1 MANIFDY
8 FNGSKFYRKRT
19 KYQSEYFANAKAIID
34 KYKLRVKYL
43 EPTTTTRTLTI
54 EEVLELIN
62 DPKPSKDRLRAKAL
76 SGTTGKTYFGA
87 ITQDGVV
94 KIKSELE
101 ILGNDMVGANLLRTD
116 LRGLRTFTNIKAEQD
131 ARLETH
137 YVMDK
142 FPKQKVAGWLAGLA
156 LSIALAA
163 TPFMQAVGLSMK
175 AAIISSILLAIA
187 DFINTMVKLINDTQL
202 TALNYKVESAN
213 IVLDLT
219 QKANYALRNKNLS
232 AGELARK
239 DSYANFANGSNYL
252 GGSAGSESFSPTLVY
267 NPSTHILAQN
277 GGEVGK
283 AIIKADYATTDERT
297 QGRAQYN
304 LAGNDGYMQQNF
316 PNLQLARIDN
326 LKPDFEYKLN
336 AYKNKQEDLLRYYS
350 ELSKWLSSD
359 EDNNAAEWIQAVFDD
374 DVGFYRDVLYDYI
387 ESKSFI
393 NELRSYPSAT
403 RFKGEFFSRVNAT
416 REAKKESISVENI
429 PQTPPAIEVEEDNP
443 DTKETLDF
451 LSAYEWVRY
460 QTIQA
465 GGNADTDIDYE
476 RVASLQESQQWAQAQ
491 EWFYTTRADSE
502 LILALWVW
510 EILVENY
517 AELAQYHAD
526 IITKF
531 NVDFVLLNLIKE
543 EAQPVIT
550 PPFMQLEISFLEYLG
565 DTLSQNKGFFNVLSW
580 IYVNLRVQDLQS
592 QMKEQLLTH
601 LPADRKEC
609 MLTEIE
615 RVLVQ
620 QII

>member
-1 MANIFDY
+1 M
-8 FNGSKFYRKRT
+8 
-19 KYQSEYFANAKAIID
+19 
-34 KYKLRVKYL
+34 
-43 EPTTTTRTLTI
+43 
-54 EEVLELIN
+54 
-62 DPKPSKDRLRAKAL
+62 LRAK
-76 SGTTGKTYFGA
+76 
-87 ITQDGVV
+87 Q
-94 KIKSELE
+94 
-101 ILGNDMVGANLLRTD
+101 
-116 LRGLRTFTNIKAEQD
+116 
-131 ARLETH
+131 
-137 YVMDK
+137 
-142 FPKQKVAGWLAGLA
+142 
-156 LSIALAA
+156 
-163 TPFMQAVGLSMK
+163 
-175 AAIISSILLAIA
+175 
-187 DFINTMVKLINDTQL
+187 
-202 TALNYKVESAN
+202 
-213 IVLDLT
+213 
-219 QKANYALRNKNLS
+219 
-232 AGELARK
+232 
-239 DSYANFANGSNYL
+239 
-252 GGSAGSESFSPTLVY
+252 
-267 NPSTHILAQN
+267 
-277 GGEVGK
+277 
-283 AIIKADYATTDERT
+283 
-297 QGRAQYN
+297 
-304 LAGNDGYMQQNF
+304 
-316 PNLQLARIDN
+316 
-326 LKPDFEYKLN
+326 
-336 AYKNKQEDLLRYYS
+336 
-350 ELSKWLSSD
+350 
-359 EDNNAAEWIQAVFDD
+359 
-374 DVGFYRDVLYDYI
+374 
-387 ESKSFI
+387 
-393 NELRSYPSAT
+393 
-403 RFKGEFFSRVNAT
+403 
-416 REAKKESISVENI
+416 KKESISVENI